1 MRRFRHALMFPA
13 SALPLLV
20 ACGGGDGGAEDV
32 LNPPVQP
39 NALVLSVQE
48 WQGNPAPPTEEA
60 ALPEVSL
67 YGDGRM
73 IVATAQSGALQTA
86 REYRLTPTKLRA
98 VYRQAAH
105 AGLTRG
111 RDFSGNVI
119 DGAGMVITVHA
130 GRGPQ
135 KTTVKVPWGQRSG
148 TSGKVVGF
156 RRSLD
161 PAYWPARDF
170 SVPPRPYQVDRLAV
184 LPVAALEGP
193 TRPWPITEVNIQG
206 TRPCTVLRGQR
217 RHEAEVLA
225 RRVSPATRWTRGGQ
239 AFCVVFRPLLPNEP
253 DCSALERTL

>member
-1 MRRFRHALMFPA
+1 MLPA

-20 ACGGGDGGAEDV
+20 ACRGGDGGAENV
-32 LNPPVQP
+32 SNPPVQP

-48 WQGNPAPPTEEA
+48 WQENPAPPTEEA

-86 REYRLTPTKLRA
+86 REYRLTPGKLRA
-98 VYRQAAH
+98 VYRQAAR

-111 RDFSGNVI
+111 CDFSGDVL
-119 DGAGMVITVHA
+119 DGAGMVITVHT

-135 KTTVKVPWGQRSG
+135 KTTVKVPWGRRSG

-161 PAYWPARDF
+161 PAHWPARDF

-206 TRPCTVLRGQR
+206 TRLCTVLRGQR
-217 RHEAEVLA
+217 RQEADVLA

-253 DCSALERTL
+253 DCSALERTP